1 MLNALFGLSCGGI
14 IAGTY
19 LIMKLAGAKGGIDVV
34 CISSFNAFLIHMAI
48 WPKLTVSAFYDKR
61 NLLRGLTFGLAQI
74 FLLKAQSVAPT
85 STMLIASIA
94 GALAGSWLGKILL
107 KEHPSWNEVLAIVV
121 AIGGTLIAID
131 GEIYANVWAIIGGLI
146 QGLTSVLA
154 RSLMKSKVSR
164 RGAIG
169 SGFFILAITMLVVL
183 LINKD
188 TGSVMDLKWSGII
201 AVGGAVAL
209 SQYAFFQLYK
219 IYSTQKATVFTL
231 LRAPWGVA
239 LERTF
244 VESSVSTVKVISSVV
259 VFIGA
264 LIALYRPKQSKITSN
279 V

>member
-14 IAGTY
+14 IAGAY
-19 LIMKLAGAKGGIDVV
+19 LIMKLAGAKGGVDVV
-34 CISSFNAFLIHMAI
+34 CISSFIAFLIHMAI